1 MLDCMNNLSLCAC
14 MGPRGNDPHCPC
26 KMYAL
31 GLEPTP
37 VKPMTEEERE
47 ELKAAFQKIADAEQ
61 AEKFKFRTFG
71 LIDK

>member
-1 MLDCMNNLSLCAC
+1 
-14 MGPRGNDPHCPC
+14 
-26 KMYAL
+26 MYAL

-37 VKPMTEEERE
+37 VKPMTKEERE
-47 ELKAAFQKIADAEQ
+47 GLKAAFQKIADREQ

>member
-1 MLDCMNNLSLCAC
+1 MTLCAC

-37 VKPMTEEERE
+37 IVPMTEAERE
-47 ELKAAFQKIADAEQ
+47 ELKEAFREIIAREAE
-61 AEKFKFRTFG
+61 EKA
-71 LIDK
+71 